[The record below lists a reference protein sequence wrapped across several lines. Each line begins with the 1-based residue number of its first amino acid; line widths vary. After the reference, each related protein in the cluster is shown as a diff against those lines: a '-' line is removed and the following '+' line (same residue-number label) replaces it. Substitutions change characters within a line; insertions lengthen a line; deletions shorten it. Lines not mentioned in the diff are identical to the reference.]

1 MIFPDVDRA
10 EGCSDAETRIVRVS
24 KTDTQS
30 YRSLLQ
36 EPTAFLV
43 SSLND
48 RPDVAT
54 VAILGY
60 N

>member
-1 MIFPDVDRA
+1 MNHPENNHA
-10 EGCSDAETRIVRVS
+10 EEDICRDAETVS
-24 KTDTQS
+24 TIFTPA

-36 EPTAFLV
+36 EPTV
-43 SSLND
+43 SLARNPND
-48 RPDVAT
+48 RPDVVS

>member
-1 MIFPDVDRA
+1 MNHQSSYGV
-10 EGCSDAETRIVRVS
+10 EGMHQGEETVGTSFVPP
-24 KTDTQS
+24 

-36 EPTAFLV
+36 EPTV
-43 SSLND
+43 SLARNPND
-48 RPDVAT
+48 RPDVAS

>member
-1 MIFPDVDRA
+1 MQMNYHERSI
-10 EGCSDAETRIVRVS
+10 EERIQRNECAASTPV
-24 KTDTQS
+24 KQP

-36 EPTAFLV
+36 EPTV
-43 SSLND
+43 SLARNPND
-48 RPDVAT
+48 RPDVAS